1 MHPFV
6 HRYELDTSRPTA
18 KEVLRD
24 VGLRAFVPGAV
35 LWVLI
40 VATGFLVRGPLGD
53 LPGEV
58 AVNRWFEGRRTPTWD
73 AVTDVLS
80 LIGTTEFIIGGTLL
94 TVLLVWW
101 RTRQWW
107 FAVVPALAVA
117 LQALIFLTSSIV
129 VGRERPDVSRLDEA
143 PPTSS
148 FPSGHTGAS
157 AAFYLT
163 LMLLAQRITHPVLR
177 VVVTILC
184 CLVPLGVG
192 VSRLYRGAHGT
203 ADVVAGLVNGVV
215 CCVLAWNYLRRD
227 VRAVTREHR

>member
-6 HRYELDTSRPTA
+6 HRYELDTTRPTA

-24 VGLRAFVPGAV
+24 VGLRAFLPGAV
-35 LWVLI
+35 LWVVI
-40 VATGFLVRGPLGD
+40 VATGFLVTGPLGD

-58 AVNRWFEGRRTPTWD
+58 AINRWFEQRRTPFWD
-73 AVTDVLS
+73 TVTDVLS

-94 TVLLVWW
+94 TVALVWW

-107 FAVVPALAVA
+107 FALVPALAVA
-117 LQALIFLTSSIV
+117 LQALVFLTSSIV

-163 LMLLAQRITHPVLR
+163 LALLAQRITNPVLR
-177 VVVTILC
+177 VVVTVLC

-192 VSRLYRGAHGT
+192 LSRLYRGAHGP
-203 ADVVAGLVNGVV
+203 ADVVVGLLNGIV
-215 CCVLAWNYLRRD
+215 CCVLAWHYLRRD
-227 VRAVTREHR
+227 LRSKR